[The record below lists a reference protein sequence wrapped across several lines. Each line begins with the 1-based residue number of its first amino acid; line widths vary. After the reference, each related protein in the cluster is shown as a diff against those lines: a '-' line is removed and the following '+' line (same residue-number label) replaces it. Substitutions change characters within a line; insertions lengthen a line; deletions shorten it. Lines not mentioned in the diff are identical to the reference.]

1 MSKIISK
8 SALILG
14 DNVKFHIGDKGG
26 TDIAIADNGDGTSTI
41 TSTTTDFTASS
52 ESGGIVSRAFVVDDI
67 ISLHHTSNAQNEGYQ
82 GKVTAVSANSMTL
95 EDVSGAAA
103 NESAGADINLLTFK
117 KTFEFLESNGLSFID
132 GVMGIVFASWCVDLW
147 DATDMDRYPS
157 VFTSIEPRAK
167 SLAAKDGWEPHNDD
181 TLYAIRDSALE
192 IRETADAAYTRA
204 YALLRSTSDLYD
216 TTDQFYFWGSME
228 PEMNAPRA
236 AVMTGYVNQLVLIHD
251 KITIYDDRGLWYI
264 RCAEPGKT
272 IIMESIDL
280 QYAEIY
286 PVSANNAIDPK
297 LADPATG
304 TPYHTDSEIENGADY
319 QNILYYVDVDGI
331 YEGDVDGTLYD
342 FAGYIDGDNKA
353 HQIIHEKVNWLLRQ
367 PTNINSDASGDAIR
381 GDKHTILTS
390 FSGNVFTVEC
400 YLENYPA
407 SERNDL
413 RLVDINGIVRSWPSI
428 VALTIRSPD
437 LLVGG
442 KFSIY
447 HKDSFGSSSA
457 VPLVDENDVPQED
470 IPAQSSVGIVI
481 AYGSY
486 DNDGHTPGTPIDCT
500 LAWGRPGYVE
510 PGTTEFS
517 IEGVNLVVPL
527 QPKADPSYTTA

>member
-1 MSKIISK
+1 MAKIISK
-8 SALILG
+8 SDLILG
-14 DNVKFHIGDKGG
+14 TNVKFYMGDKGG
-26 TDIAIADNGDGTSTI
+26 TDISIADNGDGTCTI
-41 TSTTTDFTASS
+41 TSTTTDFT
-52 ESGGIVSRAFVVDDI
+52 EEIETNGIVNRAIANNDI
-67 ISLHHTSNAQNEGYQ
+67 ITLHHTAQAANEGYQ
-82 GKVTAVSANSMTL
+82 GKVTAVSANSITCT
-95 EDVSGAAA
+95 DQGAAA
-103 NESAGADINLLTFK
+103 VNESAGSDINVLAFK
-117 KTFEFLESNGLSFID
+117 KTFEFLEANGLSFID

-147 DATDMDRYPS
+147 DSSDMDRYPS

-181 TLYAIRDSALE
+181 TLYAIRDTALE
-192 IRETADAAYTRA
+192 IRETADATYTRA
-204 YALLRSTSDLYD
+204 YALLRSTGDLD
-216 TTDQFYFWGSME
+216 AATDQFYFWPASA
-228 PEMNAPRA
+228 PELDDPQD
-236 AVMTGYVNQLVLIHD
+236 AVMTGYLNQLVLIHD
-251 KITIYDDRGLWYI
+251 QVNVHDDRGTWFI

-272 IIMESIDL
+272 IIMEELNL

-304 TPYHTDSEIENGADY
+304 IPYHTDSEIENGADY
-319 QNILYYVDVDGI
+319 QNILYYVDSDGI
-331 YEGDVDGTLYD
+331 YEGDVNGILYN
-342 FAGYIDGDNKA
+342 FAGYIEGDHKL

-367 PTNINSDASGDAIR
+367 PTNINSDGTGAAIR
-381 GDKHTILTS
+381 GDKHDILTS
-390 FSGNVFTVEC
+390 YSGNVFTVQC

-413 RLVDINGIVRSWPSI
+413 RLVDITGVVRSWPSI
-428 VALTIRSPD
+428 VALTITSPA

-447 HKDSFGSSSA
+447 HSDTFGTSDA
-457 VPLVDENDVPQED
+457 VPLVDENDIPQED
-470 IPAQSSVGIVI
+470 IPADPSVGIVI

-486 DNDGHTPGTPIDCT
+486 DNDGHIPNTPIDCT

-510 PGTTEFS
+510 PGQTTFTISGE
-517 IEGVNLVVPL
+517 NLLVPL